1 MKDLGRRIQTGDVKD
16 EIAIKVEYASKSFRL
31 PHNRQ
36 NSLKGSLINLFRSGD
51 RTYEKQEVLKE
62 ISFKIKKGE
71 FFGIVGRNG
80 SGKSTL
86 LKMLAGI
93 YTPTSGKIIING
105 SLTPFIELGVGFN
118 PELTGRENVFLNGAL
133 LGFNRADMNAMY
145 DDIVSFAELERF
157 MDQKLKNYSSG
168 MQVRLAFSIA
178 IRAKSDIL
186 LFDEVLAVGDAAFQ
200 QKCYETFGEIKE
212 SGTTVVLVTHDMSA
226 VQRFCDRAILIE
238 KGKIEFAGNPHE
250 VADKYLQENFDDP
263 KEEGIDDVDDSIT
276 DVKLLSSADAI
287 NIKEVVKIR
296 FRASPKTTTPYHIGF
311 QLFRND
317 GMYTF
322 GTNTKNAGS
331 EPLQGT
337 HIFDV
342 TLGQNLTPGTY
353 TLTLALMNK
362 FATSVTKYRP
372 KLLQFTIKQQTD
384 KQGAVILDDSWKIDG
399 KEV

>member
-1 MKDLGRRIQTGDVKD
+1 MKDTGQRIQIEDSASG
-16 EIAIKVEYASKSFRL
+16 IAIKVEHVSKTFRL

-36 NSLKGSLINLFRSGD
+36 NSLKGSLVNMVKGGD
-51 RTYEKQEVLKE
+51 RTYEKQEVLKD
-62 ISFKIKKGE
+62 ISFEIKKGE

-93 YTPTSGKIIING
+93 YKPTEGDIIVNG

-118 PELTGRENVFLNGAL
+118 PELTGRENVYMNGAL
-133 LGFNRADMNAMY
+133 LGFSNKEVELMY
-145 DDIVSFAELERF
+145 SDIVAFAELERF

-200 QKCYETFGEIKE
+200 QKCYETFSEIKE
-212 SGTTVVLVTHDMSA
+212 NGTTVVLVTHDMSA
-226 VQRFCDRAILIE
+226 VQRFCDSAILIE
-238 KGKIEFAGNPHE
+238 KGKIKLAGNPHE

-263 KEEGIDDVDDSIT
+263 RAESMNDVDDSIC
-276 DVKLLSSADAI
+276 DVKLVNNADLI
-287 NIKEVVKIR
+287 NINEEVKIK
-296 FRASPKTTTPYHIGF
+296 FKVSPKTESPYHVGF

-317 GMYTF
+317 GMYIF
-322 GTNTKNAGS
+322 GTNTKNIGS
-331 EPLQGT
+331 KPIQGG
-337 HIFDV
+337 HVFEVKI
-342 TLGQNLTPGTY
+342 GQNLTPGTY
-353 TLTLALMNK
+353 MLTLAIMDK
-362 FATSVTKYRP
+362 FATSVTVYRP
-372 KLLQFTIKQQTD
+372 KLLQFIIKQQTD
-384 KQGAVILDDSWKIDG
+384 KQGAAILDDYWTIDG